1 MANANISTITVT
13 NTFDQ
18 WRVVTGVDLVNERN
32 TLRNSDYV
40 KDNGALILSNG
51 TIVLDNGSAIISNG
65 SITVA
70 NSTKGNVTVG
80 RDASVANTIFA
91 GNLIV
96 AAQTS
101 LNNVYITGI
110 IAGPGFQ
117 GAGGVGPQGAQ
128 GSQGYQGVQGAQ
140 GLPGGGGPG
149 GGPQGPQ
156 GFQGSQGVQGTIG
169 AQGSQGFQG
178 EPGGA
183 QGPGGPGPQGAQGFQ
198 GVQGAQGV
206 AGSRTYTVTNSG
218 VSAYTIDGSSNPTLN
233 LLRGFT
239 YTFSVNASGHPFW
252 IQTVAAPYSS
262 GNVYSSGVTNN
273 GAQVGTITFAV
284 PYNAPNTLYYVCQY
298 HSSMAGTINISDVGP
313 QGPQGFQGVQGAQ
326 GYQGA
331 PGTAGSITDDTVSGT
346 THYPLLSTATSGV
359 LSGVTVS
366 STKFSFLPSTGIVT
380 ATDFASTSDARL
392 KDVHGVIES
401 PIDKIDSL
409 RGVEYTWNEIAK
421 NLGVSSDTSVQVGV
435 LSNEVEGLYKSL
447 VHNHE
452 DGYQRVNYDKLVPIL
467 IEAIKELNVRLKVL
481 EGN

>member
-51 TIVLDNGSAIISNG
+51 AIVLDNGSAVISNG

-70 NSTKGNVTVG
+70 NSVKGNVTVG

-101 LNNVYITGI
+101 LNNVYITGT

-117 GAGGVGPQGAQ
+117 GAGGTGPQGAQ
-128 GSQGYQGVQGAQ
+128 GAQGYQGV
-140 GLPGGGGPG
+140 PGV
-149 GGPQGPQ
+149 
-156 GFQGSQGVQGTIG
+156 GVQG
-169 AQGSQGFQG
+169 AQGFQG

-183 QGPGGPGPQGAQGFQ
+183 QGPGTQGPQGFQGVQGAQGFQGEPGGAQGPGAPGAQGPQGFQGVQGAQGFQ
-198 GVQGAQGV
+198 GVQGAQG
-206 AGSRTYTVTNSG
+206 
-218 VSAYTIDGSSNPTLN
+218 
-233 LLRGFT
+233 
-239 YTFSVNASGHPFW
+239 
-252 IQTVAAPYSS
+252 
-262 GNVYSSGVTNN
+262 
-273 GAQVGTITFAV
+273 
-284 PYNAPNTLYYVCQY
+284 
-298 HSSMAGTINISDVGP
+298 
-313 QGPQGFQGVQGAQ
+313 FQGVQGA
-326 GYQGA
+326 
-331 PGTAGSITDDTVSGT
+331 PGTSGSITDDTTSGS

-366 STKFSFLPSTGIVT
+366 STKFSFLPSTGVVT

-392 KDVHGVIES
+392 KDVHRVIES

-409 RGVEYTWNEIAK
+409 RGVEYTWNETAK
-421 NLGVSSDTSVQVGV
+421 NLGVSDDTSVQVGV
-435 LSNEVEGLYKSL
+435 LAHEVEGLYKSL
-447 VHNHE
+447 VQNHE
-452 DGYQRVNYDKLVPIL
+452 DGYMRVNYDKLVPIL

-481 EGN
+481 EGK